1 MPCTEAGDSM
11 VRQLVINW
19 WYREFVL
26 LAASSVLTRL
36 AVKLFLNGLLIGD
49 KGEIIMVSHSDSSTT
64 TQSTWNCLNNIPS
77 RAFAWLYGKLVK
89 IATAVKNFLSG
100 GSSSET
106 QPVSIPVVE
115 RTISKTSDDHAQ
127 HDPYFTV
134 PASFK
139 TTPSVSPEAV
149 APVPF
154 GTTLPVSP
162 ESRPPVPSG
171 KTLPVSPESRPP
183 VPFGTTLPVSPESR
197 PPVSSGTTLAVSPE
211 SAPPVSDA
219 SREVPPPHR
228 ELELYNR
235 AKRRLPYFTGAELQ
249 RVCCGDVKSV
259 LSDIVFLFL
268 DLKHLNNSERNRGR
282 SLPDHICE
290 LVREKIF
297 NNSTLKSL
305 AVQVRGLDIESWSG
319 KSMVEKINLLQR
331 TNSENIELAERRLEK
346 VEYFH
351 ENFEKMLLPLHY
363 NFSAALTSKYQENNP
378 QPAAE
383 QEIRSLQIGVEGIDA
398 VLTEFTEGHIG
409 DQIAQDASL
418 QLRLSGIKEK
428 LQGIIRLLQIR

>member
-1 MPCTEAGDSM
+1 MPCAEAGDSM

-19 WYREFVL
+19 WYCEFVL
-26 LAASSVLTRL
+26 LAASSVMTRL
-36 AVKLFLNGLLIGD
+36 VVKLFSNGLLIGD
-49 KGEIIMVSHSDSSTT
+49 KGEIFMVSHSDSSTT

-106 QPVSIPVVE
+106 QPVTIPVVE
-115 RTISKTSDDHAQ
+115 RTISKTSDDHTQ
-127 HDPYFTV
+127 HDSYFRV

-149 APVPF
+149 APAPF

-171 KTLPVSPESRPP
+171 TTLPVSLESTLPVSPE
-183 VPFGTTLPVSPESR
+183 
-197 PPVSSGTTLAVSPE
+197 A
-211 SAPPVSDA
+211 APPVADA
-219 SREVPPPHR
+219 SHEVPPPHR

-235 AKRRLPYFTGAELQ
+235 AKRRLPYFTGADLQ
-249 RVCCGDVKSV
+249 RVCCGDVKLV
-259 LSDIVFLFL
+259 LSDIVILFL
-268 DLKHLNNSERNRGR
+268 DLKHLNNSERNRCYT
-282 SLPDHICE
+282 LPDRICE
-290 LVREKIF
+290 LVRRKIF

-319 KSMVEKINLLQR
+319 KSMVEKINLLQI
-331 TNSENIELAERRLEK
+331 TNSENIELAERRLKK
-346 VEYFH
+346 VENFH
-351 ENFEKMLLPLHY
+351 EKFEKMLLPLHY

-398 VLTEFTEGHIG
+398 VLTEFTNGHIG